1 MLDEADWQADS
12 HLPQVTRSGIFL
24 PDDITVSGP
33 PFIFRGEYVNLFNV
47 RMTALSPVC

>member
-1 MLDEADWQADS
+1 MKLTGKPIAICHKSQDQKYS
-12 HLPQVTRSGIFL
+12 S

-33 PFIFRGEYVNLFNV
+33 PFIFRGEYVNLFSV

>member
-1 MLDEADWQADS
+1 MLGEADWQAGS
-12 HLPQVTRSGIFL
+12 CLPQVTRSGTFS

-33 PFIFRGEYVNLFNV
+33 PFIFRGEYVNLFSV